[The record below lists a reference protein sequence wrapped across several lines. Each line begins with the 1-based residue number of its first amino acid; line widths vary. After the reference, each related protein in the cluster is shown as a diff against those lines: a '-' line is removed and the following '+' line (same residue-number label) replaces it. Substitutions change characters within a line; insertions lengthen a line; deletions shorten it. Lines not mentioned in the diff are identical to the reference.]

1 MTQLGSYR
9 RGNIKRENYSI
20 SLGGRPVEHFLNNC
34 CRRTLPPG
42 HCGQR
47 HPFTYGS
54 KLYFT
59 KRHAEKTMGSKA
71 ESKGPHGLC
80 SSPAYQFLR
89 GLPSMDREWECN
101 LSKPLPPS
109 VALGRGLCHSNREM
123 QSDTRLLLT
132 LISRINTARVT
143 TRGSRSFLLSG

>member
-1 MTQLGSYR
+1 
-9 RGNIKRENYSI
+9 
-20 SLGGRPVEHFLNNC
+20 
-34 CRRTLPPG
+34 
-42 HCGQR
+42 
-47 HPFTYGS
+47 
-54 KLYFT
+54 
-59 KRHAEKTMGSKA
+59 MGSDIPSHTVLSCTLQKGTLRKLWGAKQKA
-71 ESKGPHGLC
+71 RVLTVSV
-80 SSPAYQFLR
+80 SIPAYQFLR

-109 VALGRGLCHSNREM
+109 VVLGRGLCHSNREM

>member
-1 MTQLGSYR
+1 
-9 RGNIKRENYSI
+9 
-20 SLGGRPVEHFLNNC
+20 
-34 CRRTLPPG
+34 
-42 HCGQR
+42 
-47 HPFTYGS
+47 
-54 KLYFT
+54 
-59 KRHAEKTMGSKA
+59 MGSDIPSHTVLSCTLQKGTLRKLWGAKQKA
-71 ESKGPHGLC
+71 RVLTVSV
-80 SSPAYQFLR
+80 SIPAYQFLR